1 MVFAVLNL
9 AVILLILTDWI
20 VRRTGG
26 DWRRWD
32 RIWFGPLF
40 VTLCLAVALD
50 SWLELAGTAQVIGPV
65 GYLALAGYMVNRWLG
80 THRGSSG
87 D

>member
-9 AVILLILTDWI
+9 AVILLVLADWV
-20 VRRTGG
+20 VRRTGR
-26 DWRRWD
+26 DWLRWD
-32 RIWFGPLF
+32 RICFGPLF
-40 VTLCLAVALD
+40 VSLCLAVALD
-50 SWLELAGTAQVIGPV
+50 SGLELPGTAQVIGPV

-80 THRGSSG
+80 THRGRSR